1 MGQQVGGEHWVCAEV
16 QDAWFCILWG
26 YGIGFDGLCGTVQE
40 LSGFPSEARGPVE
53 VLHPAMYT
61 CTAML
66 LLCLFTTIITYIVHH
81 G

>member
-1 MGQQVGGEHWVCAEV
+1 MGEKRGLGSGAQGAGS
-16 QDAWFCILWG
+16 
-26 YGIGFDGLCGTVQE
+26 DGLRGALQE

-61 CTAML
+61 CTAVL
-66 LLCLFTTIITYIVHH
+66 LLCLFTTIITYIVNH

>member
-1 MGQQVGGEHWVCAEV
+1 MGS
-16 QDAWFCILWG
+16 
-26 YGIGFDGLCGTVQE
+26 DGLCCAVQE
-40 LSGFPSEARGPVE
+40 LSGFPSEAQGAVE

-61 CTAML
+61 CTAVL